1 MHAADALLDRRV
13 RREAPPARHREGEEH
28 VRKLLA
34 VQGEHHGGRAQGEDR
49 IQRARDRLRVASELH
64 ARRVGEKLALPR
76 DGGLD
81 RIRGEASRKA
91 DERDQ
96 CPEERADCVGI
107 AFFPRHALGLPGGA
121 IHQLLALLAEPRQ
134 SGQDAD
140 QPQVERHVSIEDVAE
155 LVTHDALQLLA
166 RQLLQCPAGDDDH
179 RLVGRVPGDQGI
191 DRGLALQEV
200 HRRHADARSD
210 RHFLDHVEQPALGLA
225 AFPGID
231 IARAE
236 QPGDRLAAFA
246 QLPDAIG
253 RDGEDAAAD
262 EGGNGD
268 VDLHRWP
275 EQRGDSAEARQHRQY
290 RQRIPE
296 HEPARSAARL
306 LLPLEEI
313 QAS

>member
-34 VQGEHHGGRAQGEDR
+34 VHGEHHGGRAQGKDR
-49 IQRARDRLRVASELH
+49 IQRARDRFRVARELH
-64 ARRVGEKLALPR
+64 AGRVGEKLALPR

-81 RIRGEASRKA
+81 GVRGQASRKA
-91 DERDQ
+91 DERHDCAEKRRQ
-96 CPEERADCVGI
+96 DVRAAILARQV
-107 AFFPRHALGLPGGA
+107 LELPGSA
-121 IHQLLALLAEPRQ
+121 VHQLLALLAEPRQ

-191 DRGLALQEV
+191 DRGLALQEI

-210 RHFLDHVEQPALGLA
+210 RHFLDHVEQPALGRA

-275 EQRGDSAEARQHRQY
+275 EQRGDSAEARHHRQHG
-290 RQRIPE
+290 QRIPE